1 MGEKNIKNKEA
12 LFLEIKDEFQELLGK
27 HKDNKQAIISELKDS
42 RVFKNKSLIDFGTLR
57 GQERKDAKN
66 QVIEIVYNY
75 FTKEKKVEAPVEDI
89 EETNKNAVAGILEQL
104 GINVGGGG
112 QNSVKTSR
120 GNSLRV
126 NAMFRKGLKFDPSSI
141 VARNKQGR
149 RPLKPDENLKILL
162 DLLKGKNAR
171 TIETNVRNLVETI
184 RERYAQTEDDT
195 IEYVQIDL
203 TDILDKNT
211 MTDLSKRKGIYDYW
225 KGIYEKFPDL
235 SKAVKE
241 LAGKLEKINLEDS
254 YKNMKTKTLQN
265 DINNF
270 VKVANTLG
278 DKGENI
284 NYISEVSQKEVNVGD
299 VDGRAFKALEQ
310 FFAQLDM
317 LATKTDESGV
327 DIFFEAGFTDTGE
340 RKDSYSMGE
349 QLATDK
355 ERDEMEDLGEEVELD
370 PLSILYLRRD
380 LNEIAEVFS
389 DHDFEYTV
397 KDLYYKLITS
407 KEKVELIKEQGME
420 ELIEKLLETKK
431 VITKYETDII
441 HLPIFLFESQ
451 ELRQIYGDE
460 AKKAGKIKETINDFF
475 RAFADLLEEVR
486 TTFTTFGDIQQFGRE
501 PKGVKPQKPEMGF
514 ETTSEGLG
522 IRRYIYGQEGRKGE
536 ARKYFKTFQNIMG
549 NINKVGELI
558 AELFVAPMN
567 LPSVNAGEKLPFSI
581 NGHLRIISA
590 IIDFKGGKGKIEGGG
605 FLPYK
610 LMSKFMRNQQLG
622 FIKKNDLEQL
632 IPFLKSIN
640 TGEIFSSIEL
650 AESKAEDF
658 KDALLDIY
666 QKEKGMEKIIDRDI
680 ASIFGAINK
689 ITNKVVLEEFEGV
702 NASEAYEK
710 TGIDNVTEITP
721 IFVLVDALEQAK
733 KNEALRLR
741 NKPLIETIDEFLAE
755 AKKLSPM
762 KKSEIHARILEAHD
776 SLRILKGK
784 EVYYATRNEN
794 NFEHVEGML
803 TKMQKEHNLDMSASE
818 LINIVNEID
827 SFDSISK
834 SYGISNEHVYLIKAN
849 FR

>member
-27 HKDNKQAIISELKDS
+27 HKDNKQAIVSELKDS

-66 QVIEIVYNY
+66 QVIEIVYNH

-89 EETNKNAVAGILEQL
+89 EETNRDYIAGMLEQL
-104 GINVGGGG
+104 RINVGGGG
-112 QNSVKTSR
+112 QRSVKTSR
-120 GNSLRV
+120 GNSLTV

-149 RPLKPDENLKILL
+149 RPLKPDAVLVNLKN
-162 DLLKGKNAR
+162 LKGKNAR
-171 TIETNVRNLVETI
+171 TIRANFKNLIETI

-211 MTDLSKRKGIYDYW
+211 MTDLSKRKSIYDYW

-241 LAGKLEKINLEDS
+241 LADKLEKENTED
-254 YKNMKTKTLQN
+254 KTLKN
-265 DINNF
+265 DIDKF

-284 NYISEVSQKEVNVGD
+284 NYISEVSQKEINVGD
-299 VDGRAFKALEQ
+299 VDGRAFKALKQ

-340 RKDSYSMGE
+340 RKDSYSMSE

-370 PLSILYLRRD
+370 PLSILYLKRD

-397 KDLYYKLITS
+397 RDLYYKMITS
-407 KEKVELIKEQGME
+407 KEKVELIAEQGME

-441 HLPIFLFESQ
+441 HLPVFLFESQ
-451 ELRQIYGDE
+451 ELRQDYGDE

-486 TTFTTFGDIQQFGRE
+486 TTFTTFADIQQFGRE
-501 PKGVKPQKPEMGF
+501 PKGVKPQKPEMGY

-522 IRRYIYGQEGRKGE
+522 IRRYIYGQEGRKGR
-536 ARKYFKTFQNIMG
+536 AREIKSFQNIMG
-549 NINKVGELI
+549 DINKVGELI

-590 IIDFKGGKGKIEGGG
+590 IIDFKGGEGKIEGGG

-610 LMSKFMRNQQLG
+610 VMSKLVREQQLD
-622 FIKKNDLEQL
+622 FIKKDDLEQL

-666 QKEKGMEKIIDRDI
+666 QKEKGMEKVIDRDI

-710 TGIDNVTEITP
+710 TSIDNVTEITP
-721 IFVLVDALEQAK
+721 VMVLVDALEQAK

>member
-27 HKDNKQAIISELKDS
+27 HKDNKQAIVSELKDS

-66 QVIEIVYNY
+66 QVIEIVYNH

-89 EETNKNAVAGILEQL
+89 EETNRDYIAGMLEQL
-104 GINVGGGG
+104 RINVGGGG
-112 QNSVKTSR
+112 QRSVKTSR
-120 GNSLRV
+120 GNSLTV

-149 RPLKPDENLKILL
+149 RPLKPDAVLVNLKN
-162 DLLKGKNAR
+162 LKGKNAR
-171 TIETNVRNLVETI
+171 TIRANFKNLIETI

-211 MTDLSKRKGIYDYW
+211 MTDLSKRKSIYDYW

-241 LAGKLEKINLEDS
+241 LADKLEKENTED
-254 YKNMKTKTLQN
+254 KTLKN
-265 DINNF
+265 DIDKF

-299 VDGRAFKALEQ
+299 VDGRAFKALKQ

-340 RKDSYSMGE
+340 RKDSYSMSE

-370 PLSILYLRRD
+370 PLSILYLKRD

-397 KDLYYKLITS
+397 RDLYYKMITS
-407 KEKVELIKEQGME
+407 KEKVELIAEQGME

-441 HLPIFLFESQ
+441 HLPVFLFESQ
-451 ELRQIYGDE
+451 ELRQDYGDE

-486 TTFTTFGDIQQFGRE
+486 TTFTTFADIQQFGRE
-501 PKGVKPQKPEMGF
+501 PKGVKPQKPEMGY

-522 IRRYIYGQEGRKGE
+522 IRRYIYGQEGRKGR
-536 ARKYFKTFQNIMG
+536 AREIKSFQNIMG
-549 NINKVGELI
+549 DINKVGELI

-590 IIDFKGGKGKIEGGG
+590 IIDFKGGEGKIEGGG

-610 LMSKFMRNQQLG
+610 VMSKLVREQQLD
-622 FIKKNDLEQL
+622 FIKKDDLEQL

-666 QKEKGMEKIIDRDI
+666 QKEKGMEKVIDRDI

-710 TGIDNVTEITP
+710 TSIDNVTEITP
-721 IFVLVDALEQAK
+721 VMVLVDALEQAK

>member
-27 HKDNKQAIISELKDS
+27 HKDNKQAIVSELKDS

-66 QVIEIVYNY
+66 QIIEIVYNY

-89 EETNKNAVAGILEQL
+89 EETNRDYIAGMLEQL
-104 GINVGGGG
+104 RINVGGGG
-112 QNSVKTSR
+112 QKSVKTSR
-120 GNSLRV
+120 GNPLTV
-126 NAMFRKGLKFDPSSI
+126 NAMFRKGLKFDSSSI

-149 RPLKPDENLKILL
+149 RPLKPDAVLINLKN
-162 DLLKGKNAR
+162 LKGKNAR
-171 TIETNVRNLVETI
+171 TIRANFKNLIETI

-235 SKAVKE
+235 SKAVEE
-241 LAGKLEKINLEDS
+241 LASKLEKEKIKDE
-254 YKNMKTKTLQN
+254 TLKN
-265 DINNF
+265 DIDKF

-278 DKGENI
+278 DKGKNI

-310 FFAQLDM
+310 FFAQLNM

-327 DIFFEAGFTDTGE
+327 DIRFEAGFTDTGE
-340 RKDSYSMGE
+340 RKDSYSMSE

-355 ERDEMEDLGEEVELD
+355 EIDEMEDLGEEVELD

-407 KEKVELIKEQGME
+407 KEKVELIAEQGME

-431 VITKYETDII
+431 VITKYETDTI
-441 HLPIFLFESQ
+441 HLPVFLFESQ

-460 AKKAGKIKETINDFF
+460 AKKASKIKETINDFF

-486 TTFTTFGDIQQFGRE
+486 TTFTTFADIQQFGRE
-501 PKGVKPQKPEMGF
+501 PKGVKPQKPEMGY

-522 IRRYIYGQEGRKGE
+522 IRRYIYGQEGRKGR
-536 ARKYFKTFQNIMG
+536 AREIKSFQNIMG
-549 NINKVGELI
+549 DINKVGELI

-590 IIDFKGGKGKIEGGG
+590 IIDFKGGEGKIEGGG

-610 LMSKFMRNQQLG
+610 VMSKLVREQQSD
-622 FIKKNDLEQL
+622 FIKKDELEQL

-689 ITNKVVLEEFEGV
+689 ITNKIVLEEFEGV

-710 TGIDNVTEITP
+710 TSIDNVTEITP
-721 IFVLVDALEQAK
+721 VMVLVDALEQAK

-794 NFEHVEGML
+794 NLEHVEGML